1 MKKALPHGDR
11 YAHLPQD
18 LTKPEPPRR
27 SKPIVNELRH
37 SYTPSMREV
46 HRDEVREHDILRALW
61 DSKDYLFQI
70 LRAEPGVWGQRPVVV
85 IASSYTLIG
94 EGSTNNGIFVL
105 TDSTYELM
113 YRPTQAPEP
122 ESIEVKAWVVQEM
135 KGLAAPPKLL
145 GDGAAVVADY
155 EEP

>member
-1 MKKALPHGDR
+1 
-11 YAHLPQD
+11 
-18 LTKPEPPRR
+18 
-27 SKPIVNELRH
+27 
-37 SYTPSMREV
+37 MREV

-61 DSKDYLFQI
+61 GSKDYLFQI